1 MSRMDRALERKRGP
15 SAGVI
20 ALAAFGV
27 VVLVLGY
34 LVMMRSGE
42 TRLSVD
48 PTRLTIAR
56 VETGEFRDYFPFDG
70 VVEPVTTMY
79 LDVEEGGRVE
89 EILVEG
95 GQHVEA
101 GELILRFSNAAV
113 QRNSIDTETALVENL
128 NALRN
133 TQISL
138 AQSELL
144 LRDQLLDLEHR
155 IVDTQM
161 TFDRYARLQDGGAVA
176 RQAFETVGEELG
188 YLKAKRD
195 LLVERI
201 AREAELR
208 DQPTVQ
214 ADYSINRLNLSLEL
228 LNRMADRLDVR
239 APISGYLSN
248 IDANLGENVNRG
260 QRVGQIDVLGDYKI
274 SVGVDQYYIA
284 RVQVGTP
291 GRFTLDGKAYE
302 VVVDKI
308 FTEVVND
315 SFVIDVAFSG
325 EVPPNLRRGQRL
337 TVELN
342 FSETTEAVMVARGG
356 FFQQTAG
363 RWVYLVSEDGE
374 SARRTA
380 IRLGRQNPRFVE
392 VLEGLRPGDRIVTSS
407 YDAFNEVDELVFTEP
422 VQRAR
427 AEDTSNSVTRE
438 SHDHR
443 NRKSAEALPN

>member
-1 MSRMDRALERKRGP
+1 MDRALERKPGP
-15 SAGVI
+15 SVGVL
-20 ALAAFGV
+20 ALAAFGAV
-27 VVLVLGY
+27 ALALGY
-34 LVMMRSGE
+34 LVIMRSGE
-42 TRLSVD
+42 TQLRVD
-48 PTRLTIAR
+48 STRLTLAM

-70 VVEPVTTMY
+70 VVEPMTTMY

-95 GQHVEA
+95 GRHVEA

-144 LRDQLLDLEHR
+144 LRDQLLDLEYR
-155 IVDTQM
+155 IVATQM
-161 TFDRYARLQDGGAVA
+161 TFDRYARLSDGGAVA
-176 RQAFETVGEELG
+176 REAFETVGEELE
-188 YLKAKRD
+188 YLKEKRE

-201 AREAELR
+201 VREEALGE
-208 DQPTVQ
+208 QQTAQ
-214 ADYSINRLNLSLEL
+214 ADYSINRLSLSLEL

-239 APISGYLSN
+239 APISGYLSS

-260 QRVGQIDVLGDYKI
+260 QRIGQIDVLDGYKI

-291 GRFTLDGKAYE
+291 GRLELDGEVYD
-302 VVVDKI
+302 VVVDKL

-315 SFVIDVAFSG
+315 AFMVDVAFVG
-325 EVPPNLRRGQRL
+325 EIPPNLRRGQRL

-363 RWVYLVSEDGE
+363 RWVYLVAEDGE

-407 YDAFNEVDELVFTEP
+407 YEAFNQVDELVFTEP
-422 VQRAR
+422 AR
-427 AEDTSNSVTRE
+427 LASQVRHGSVGSE
-438 SHDHR
+438 GI
-443 NRKSAEALPN
+443 P

>member
-15 SAGVI
+15 SAAVI

-42 TRLSVD
+42 TRLRVD
-48 PTRLTIAR
+48 PTRLTMAV

-89 EILVEG
+89 QILVDG

-155 IVDTQM
+155 VVDTQM

-176 RQAFETVGEELG
+176 REAFEKVREDLE

-201 AREAELR
+201 GREEELR
-208 DQPTVQ
+208 NQQMAQ
-214 ADYSINRLNLSLEL
+214 AEYSIDRLNLSLEL
-228 LNRMADRLDVR
+228 LNRMSERLDVH
-239 APISGYLSN
+239 APISGYLSS
-248 IDANLGENVNRG
+248 IDANLGENVDRG
-260 QRVGQIDVLGDYKI
+260 QRIGQIDVLGDYKI
-274 SVGVDQYYIA
+274 SVAIDQYYVA

-291 GRFTLDGKAYE
+291 GRLELGGRTYDA
-302 VVVDKI
+302 VVDKL

-315 SFVIDVAFSG
+315 AFAVDVTFAG

-374 SARRTA
+374 LARRTP

-392 VLEGLRPGDRIVTSS
+392 VLEGLRPGDWIVTSS
-407 YDAFNEVDELVFTEP
+407 YEAFNEVDELVFTEP
-422 VQRAR
+422 AHP
-427 AEDTSNSVTRE
+427 ATRG
-438 SHDHR
+438 HQ
-443 NRKSAEALPN
+443 KGLP

>member
-1 MSRMDRALERKRGP
+1 MSKMDRALERKRGP
-15 SAGVI
+15 SAAVI
-20 ALAAFGV
+20 ALAAFSV
-27 VVLVLGY
+27 VALVLGY

-42 TRLSVD
+42 TRLRVD
-48 PTRLTIAR
+48 PTRLTMAM

-161 TFDRYARLQDGGAVA
+161 TFDRYARLREENVLA
-176 RQAFETVGEELG
+176 REAYEKISEELE

-201 AREAELR
+201 AREQALR
-208 DQPTVQ
+208 EQQMAQ
-214 ADYSINRLNLSLEL
+214 ADYSITRLNLSLEL
-228 LNRMADRLDVR
+228 LSQMADRLDLR

-260 QRVGQIDVLGDYKI
+260 QRVGQIDVLGEYKI
-274 SVGVDQYYIA
+274 SVSVNQYYVA

-291 GRFTLDGKAYE
+291 GRLDLDGRTYDVA
-302 VVVDKI
+302 VDKM

-315 SFVIDVAFSG
+315 AFVVDVTFAG

-374 SARRTA
+374 SARRTP

-422 VQRAR
+422 AAR
-427 AEDTSNSVTRE
+427 ELVTARDDTA
-438 SHDHR
+438 
-443 NRKSAEALPN
+443 RKEIP

>member
-1 MSRMDRALERKRGP
+1 MDRALERRRRP
-15 SAGVI
+15 SAGVVALTAFAVI
-20 ALAAFGV
+20 ALALGL
-27 VVLVLGY
+27 LVIAQS
-34 LVMMRSGE
+34 RE
-42 TRLSVD
+42 TRLRVD
-48 PTRLTIAR
+48 PTRLTLAV

-155 IVDTQM
+155 LVDTQM
-161 TFDRYARLQDGGAVA
+161 TFDRYASLREGGAVA
-176 RQAFETVGEELG
+176 RQAFETVAEELA

-201 AREAELR
+201 ARETELR
-208 DQPTVQ
+208 EQQMAQ
-214 ADYSINRLNLSLEL
+214 ADYSINRLNLSLDL
-228 LNRMADRLDVR
+228 LTRMADRLDVR

-248 IDANLGENVNRG
+248 IDAHLGENVNRG
-260 QRVGQIDVLGDYKI
+260 QRIGQIDVLGEYKLG
-274 SVGVDQYYIA
+274 VGVDQFYIS
-284 RVQVGTP
+284 RVEVGTP
-291 GRFTLDGKAYE
+291 GRVTLDGGTYD

-315 SFVIDVAFSG
+315 AFLVDAVFAG
-325 EVPPNLRRGQRL
+325 KVPPNLRRGQRL

-342 FSETTEAVMVARGG
+342 FSEATEAVRVARGG

-374 SARRTA
+374 SARRTG
-380 IRLGRQNPRFVE
+380 IRLGRQNPRFAE
-392 VLEGLRPGDRIVTSS
+392 VLEGLRPGDWIVTSS
-407 YDAFNEVDELVFTEP
+407 YEAFNEVDELVFTEP
-422 VQRAR
+422 AR
-427 AEDTSNSVTRE
+427 LATSVRLRTL
-438 SHDHR
+438 
-443 NRKSAEALPN
+443 SAKGIP

>member
-1 MSRMDRALERKRGP
+1 MSRMDKPLERKRGP

-34 LVMMRSGE
+34 VVAMRSGE
-42 TRLSVD
+42 TRLRVD
-48 PTRLTIAR
+48 PTRLTLAA

-138 AQSELL
+138 AQSELV

-161 TFDRYARLQDGGAVA
+161 TFDRYTRLQDGGAVA
-176 RQAFETVGEELG
+176 REAFEKVGEELE
-188 YLKAKRD
+188 YLKAKRG

-201 AREAELR
+201 AREKELR
-208 DQPTVQ
+208 EQQ
-214 ADYSINRLNLSLEL
+214 KAQSDYSIERLNLSLEL
-228 LNRMADRLDVR
+228 LNRMSERLDVR
-239 APISGYLSN
+239 APISGYLSS

-260 QRVGQIDVLGDYKI
+260 QRIGQIDVLGDYKI
-274 SVGVDQYYIA
+274 GVAVDQYYIA

-291 GRFTLDGKAYE
+291 GRLELDGGTYDVA
-302 VVVDKI
+302 VAKI

-315 SFVIDVAFSG
+315 AFAVDVGFAG
-325 EVPPNLRRGQRL
+325 EVPRNLRRGQRL

-342 FSETTEAVMVARGG
+342 FSEPTEAVMVARGG

-363 RWVYLVSEDGE
+363 RWVYLVSEDGQ

-380 IRLGRQNPRFVE
+380 IRPGRQNPRFVE
-392 VLEGLRPGDRIVTSS
+392 ILEGLRPGDRIVTSS
-407 YDAFNEVDELVFTEP
+407 YEAFNEVDELQFSEP
-422 VQRAR
+422 VQL
-427 AEDTSNSVTRE
+427 VTQLRGGTAQ
-438 SHDHR
+438 
-443 NRKSAEALPN
+443 KGMP

>member
-1 MSRMDRALERKRGP
+1 MSSMDRALERRRGP
-15 SAGVI
+15 SAGTI
-20 ALAAFGV
+20 ALAAFV
-27 VVLVLGY
+27 VVTLALGLLV
-34 LVMMRSGE
+34 VMQSGE
-42 TRLSVD
+42 TRLRVD
-48 PTRLTIAR
+48 PTRLTLAM

-89 EILVEG
+89 EIFADG
-95 GQHVEA
+95 GRHVEA

-138 AQSELL
+138 AQNELL

-155 IVDTQM
+155 IVETQM
-161 TFDRYARLQDGGAVA
+161 TFDRYATLREDGAVA
-176 RQAFETVGEELG
+176 RQAFETVAEELA
-188 YLKAKRD
+188 YLTAKRD

-201 AREAELR
+201 AREAALR
-208 DQPTVQ
+208 EQQMAQ
-214 ADYSINRLNLSLEL
+214 AEYSINRLNLSLDL
-228 LNRMADRLDVR
+228 LARMAERLDVR

-248 IDANLGENVNRG
+248 IDAKLGENVNRG
-260 QRVGQIDVLGDYKI
+260 QRIGQIDVLGEYKI
-274 SVGVDQYYIA
+274 GVSIDQFYIA

-291 GRFTLDGKAYE
+291 GRVTLDGSVYD

-315 SFVIDVAFSG
+315 AFMVDAVFAG

-342 FSETTEAVMVARGG
+342 FSEATEAILVARGG

-363 RWVYLVSEDGE
+363 RWVYLVSEDGR
-374 SARRTA
+374 SARRTG

-392 VLEGLRPGDRIVTSS
+392 VLEGLRPGDWIVTSS

-422 VQRAR
+422 ARLESRA
-427 AEDTSNSVTRE
+427 
-438 SHDHR
+438 SHATTISR
-443 NRKSAEALPN
+443 STP

>member
-1 MSRMDRALERKRGP
+1 MSQMDRALERKRGP
-15 SAGVI
+15 SAAVI

-27 VVLVLGY
+27 VALVLGY

-48 PTRLTIAR
+48 PTRLTMAM

-144 LRDQLLDLEHR
+144 LRDQLLDLGHR
-155 IVDTQM
+155 LVDTQM
-161 TFDRYARLQDGGAVA
+161 TFDRYELLRERDVVA
-176 RQAFETVGEELG
+176 REAYEKIGEELG

-195 LLVERI
+195 LLAERI
-201 AREAELR
+201 AREEKLR
-208 DQPTVQ
+208 EQQMAQ

-228 LNRMADRLDVR
+228 LGRMADRLDVR

-274 SVGVDQYYIA
+274 SVSVDQYYVA

-291 GRFTLDGKAYE
+291 GRLELDGYTYE
-302 VVVDKI
+302 VVVDKL

-315 SFVIDVAFSG
+315 AFVVDVAFAG
-325 EVPPNLRRGQRL
+325 KVPPNLRRGQRL
-337 TVELN
+337 TVEMN
-342 FSETTEAVMVARGG
+342 FSETTEALMVARGG
-356 FFQQTAG
+356 FFQHTAG

-407 YDAFNEVDELVFTEP
+407 YEAFNEVDELVFTEP
-422 VQRAR
+422 AAR
-427 AEDTSNSVTRE
+427 ELVTRGE
-438 SHDHR
+438 TVR
-443 NRKSAEALPN
+443 LEIP

>member
-1 MSRMDRALERKRGP
+1 M
-15 SAGVI
+15 V
-20 ALAAFGV
+20 ALAAFGAV
-27 VVLVLGY
+27 ALALGY
-34 LVMMRSGE
+34 WVIMRAGE
-42 TRLSVD
+42 TRLRVD
-48 PTRLTIAR
+48 PTRLTLAM

-70 VVEPVTTMY
+70 VVQPVTTMY

-89 EILVEG
+89 EILVGG

-138 AQSELL
+138 AESELL
-144 LRDQLLDLEHR
+144 LRDQLLDLEHQ
-155 IVDTQM
+155 IVTTQA
-161 TFDRYARLQDGGAVA
+161 TFDRYARLRDGGAVA
-176 RQAFETVGEELG
+176 REAFETLAHELE
-188 YLKAKRD
+188 YLKAKRS

-201 AREAELR
+201 AREKELR
-208 DQPTVQ
+208 EQQTAQ
-214 ADYSINRLNLSLEL
+214 ADYSINRLNLSLDL
-228 LNRMADRLDVR
+228 LSRMADRLDVR
-239 APISGYLSN
+239 APISGYLSS

-260 QRVGQIDVLGDYKI
+260 QRIGQIDVLGSYKI
-274 SVGVDQYYIA
+274 SVSVDQYYIA

-291 GRFTLDGKAYE
+291 GRLALDGGTYDVA
-302 VVVDKI
+302 VDKI

-315 SFVIDVAFSG
+315 AFMVDVAFAD

-342 FSETTEAVMVARGG
+342 FSEATEAVMVARGG

-363 RWVYLVSEDGE
+363 RWVYLVAEDGE
-374 SARRTA
+374 SARRTG

-392 VLEGLRPGDRIVTSS
+392 VLEGLRPGDWIVTSS
-407 YDAFNEVDELVFTEP
+407 YDAFNEVDQLVFTEP
-422 VQRAR
+422 TQLMSRVQP
-427 AEDTSNSVTRE
+427 
-438 SHDHR
+438 
-443 NRKSAEALPN
+443 EAQSSEGAP

>member
-1 MSRMDRALERKRGP
+1 MDRALERKRGP

-27 VVLVLGY
+27 VALVLGY
-34 LVMMRSGE
+34 LVYMRSGE
-42 TRLSVD
+42 TRLRVD
-48 PTRLTIAR
+48 PTRLTLAM

-89 EILVEG
+89 EILVDG

-176 RQAFETVGEELG
+176 REVFETVGAELE

-195 LLVERI
+195 LLADRI
-201 AREAELR
+201 KRENELR
-208 DQPTVQ
+208 EQQMAQ

-228 LNRMADRLDVR
+228 LSRMADRLDVR

-274 SVGVDQYYIA
+274 SVSVDQYYVA

-291 GRFTLDGKAYE
+291 GRLELDGDTYE

-308 FTEVVND
+308 FTEVIDDAFLV
-315 SFVIDVAFSG
+315 DVAFVG
-325 EVPPNLRRGQRL
+325 EVPRDLRRGQRL
-337 TVELN
+337 TVEMN

-392 VLEGLRPGDRIVTSS
+392 VLEGLRPGDWIVTSS

-422 VQRAR
+422 AAR
-427 AEDTSNSVTRE
+427 ELVTTRGDTV
-438 SHDHR
+438 
-443 NRKSAEALPN
+443 RKEIP

>member
-1 MSRMDRALERKRGP
+1 MSSMDRALERRRGP
-15 SAGVI
+15 SAGTI
-20 ALAAFGV
+20 ALAAFV
-27 VVLVLGY
+27 VVALALGLLV
-34 LVMMRSGE
+34 VMQSGE
-42 TRLSVD
+42 TRLRVD
-48 PTRLTIAR
+48 PTRLTLAM

-89 EILVEG
+89 EIFVDG

-138 AQSELL
+138 AQNELL

-155 IVDTQM
+155 IVETQM
-161 TFDRYARLQDGGAVA
+161 TFDRYATLREDGAVA
-176 RQAFETVGEELG
+176 RQAFETVAEELA
-188 YLKAKRD
+188 YLTAKRD

-208 DQPTVQ
+208 EQQMAQ
-214 ADYSINRLNLSLEL
+214 AEYSINRLNLSLDL
-228 LNRMADRLDVR
+228 LARMAERLDVR

-248 IDANLGENVNRG
+248 IDAKLGENVNRG
-260 QRVGQIDVLGDYKI
+260 QRIGQIDVLGEYKI
-274 SVGVDQYYIA
+274 GVSIDQFYIA

-291 GRFTLDGKAYE
+291 GRVTLDGSVYD

-315 SFVIDVAFSG
+315 AFMVDAVFAG

-342 FSETTEAVMVARGG
+342 FSEATEAVLVARGG

-363 RWVYLVSEDGE
+363 RWVYLVSEDGR
-374 SARRTA
+374 SARRTG

-392 VLEGLRPGDRIVTSS
+392 VLEGLRPGDWIVTSS

-422 VQRAR
+422 AR
-427 AEDTSNSVTRE
+427 LE
-438 SHDHR
+438 SRSSHATTISR
-443 NRKSAEALPN
+443 SSP